1 MQGCDLVKLKI
12 GDLVAGSEVRDCA
25 MIIQRK
31 FGRLVQFEITADAR
45 SSLATWL
52 LQRGGTIYD
61 FVFESRI
68 DSGRRM
74 STRQYARLAD
84 DWGTAI
90 GLRREDCRTH
100 SMRRTKAAMIYSTTG
115 NLRAVQILSGP
126 SNIERTDRYHGVD
139 VGDALVLAERIEI

>member
-1 MQGCDLVKLKI
+1 MKLKI

-52 LQRGGTIYD
+52 LQRGGTIDD

-100 SMRRTKAAMIYSTTG
+100 SMRRTKAAMICKTVCPPRC
-115 NLRAVQILSGP
+115 LRWLALHCVSEGCSG
-126 SNIERTDRYHGVD
+126 
-139 VGDALVLAERIEI
+139 